1 MKSFKKLINQYKE
14 INNSISGIEF
24 NDIYFLPS
32 DKSIFSINPIF
43 KNRKIIKPQIC
54 LQLDPEFSKSQYIS
68 IPKDIK
74 YIWQPISNYITDF
87 NIIKTENNILNI
99 SDDVIQGNIGSSY
112 FISALKFLSE
122 DKERI
127 NSLFDINNTNNTNKK
142 YFEVFIYINGYKSK
156 IIIDNKFPFISNK
169 ENKKELAFCKINNK
183 SNNIWP
189 LILEKIWAKINS
201 SYEDIIEGDVSD
213 IFKCFTPCPIKIYHH
228 DIKYNNLY
236 EKIKNAIDNN
246 FIVCTDINSKKENQL
261 LKKLGVISNHAY
273 KIIGYGTLID
283 SEGNIY
289 NLLKIYNEY
298 EITSWIGDWGP
309 GSAKWNNEFK
319 RYLNYDPDKEINT
332 FYININDYLKFYST
346 TYILCWH
353 KEYNYFYEK
362 ISITGINEPFTC
374 CKIKFNKVKIDE
386 NNNKNITYFIINT
399 KNKRFQRNF
408 KNKKDFENIF
418 KNISLYKKVENEN
431 LILIDSICG
440 KEERMSIPIINEL
453 IKEGDEFLLFI
464 SFPYLDKKEKKIQLK
479 KNFSINPKRPNN
491 ICIGIYTNII
501 ENNNNINIEPISD
514 TINCEKYLIKSIY
527 EKSKFNSH
535 LYYFDKEKERDS
547 SRSINFE
554 NEKGAYGYLVLENRS
569 NGILFEKLTF
579 FNYDNINILYFI
591 NPFKPFNNKQKNIA
605 NNNMNINN
613 INNTEINTDLIMDKN
628 TRKMINCL
636 IKEKYTN
643 YFDETILNIT
653 SQNNKEKSPFD
664 LLIKLG
670 SKSILIL
677 IFEKCD
683 DYTSINI
690 KSQINFC
697 YPLYLIISEKKYN
710 TSIINRLEYK
720 DKKIEI
726 YENIIE
732 HNCGLILFYINKENE
747 LNADINIIFKDIKN
761 LDLDFTSDKLELN
774 DANENKSVKI
784 MKDNNNIMNG
794 INIKLK
800 PLTNVF
806 FALKAKNIFE
816 NFSYSFENKY
826 TIYY

>member
-1 MKSFKKLINQYKE
+1 
-14 INNSISGIEF
+14 
-24 NDIYFLPS
+24 
-32 DKSIFSINPIF
+32 
-43 KNRKIIKPQIC
+43 
-54 LQLDPEFSKSQYIS
+54 
-68 IPKDIK
+68 
-74 YIWQPISNYITDF
+74 
-87 NIIKTENNILNI
+87 
-99 SDDVIQGNIGSSY
+99 
-112 FISALKFLSE
+112 
-122 DKERI
+122 
-127 NSLFDINNTNNTNKK
+127 
-142 YFEVFIYINGYKSK
+142 
-156 IIIDNKFPFISNK
+156 
-169 ENKKELAFCKINNK
+169 
-183 SNNIWP
+183 
-189 LILEKIWAKINS
+189 
-201 SYEDIIEGDVSD
+201 
-213 IFKCFTPCPIKIYHH
+213 
-228 DIKYNNLY
+228 
-236 EKIKNAIDNN
+236 
-246 FIVCTDINSKKENQL
+246 
-261 LKKLGVISNHAY
+261 
-273 KIIGYGTLID
+273 
-283 SEGNIY
+283 
-289 NLLKIYNEY
+289 
-298 EITSWIGDWGP
+298 
-309 GSAKWNNEFK
+309 
-319 RYLNYDPDKEINT
+319 
-332 FYININDYLKFYST
+332 
-346 TYILCWH
+346 
-353 KEYNYFYEK
+353 
-362 ISITGINEPFTC
+362 
-374 CKIKFNKVKIDE
+374 
-386 NNNKNITYFIINT
+386 
-399 KNKRFQRNF
+399 
-408 KNKKDFENIF
+408 
-418 KNISLYKKVENEN
+418 
-431 LILIDSICG
+431 
-440 KEERMSIPIINEL
+440 MSIPIINEL

-501 ENNNNINIEPISD
+501 ENYNNINIEPISN
-514 TINCEKYLIKSIY
+514 TKNCEKYLIKSIY

-554 NEKGAYGYLVLENRS
+554 NEKGAYGYLVLDNRS

-579 FNYDNINILYFI
+579 FNYDNINILYYI
-591 NPFKPFNNKQKNIA
+591 KPFKPFNNKQKNIA

-653 SQNNKEKSPFD
+653 SHNNKEESPFD

-697 YPLYLIISEKKYN
+697 YPLYLIISEKKNN

-774 DANENKSVKI
+774 DSNENKSVKI
-784 MKDNNNIMNG
+784 LKDNNDIMNG
-794 INIKLK
+794 INIKIK